1 VKEELKK
8 RMVLVIG
15 SYQNSLIE
23 LIAEQCAQIAV
34 DYYKE
39 REQALDTSS
48 VRYCSCMI
56 PIKGVDRTNG
66 LSCQWCLG
74 KIKE

>member
-1 VKEELKK
+1 
-8 RMVLVIG
+8 MVLVIG
-15 SYQNSLIE
+15 AYPNSLVKS
-23 LIAEQCAQIAV
+23 IAENCAQVAV
-34 DYYKE
+34 DFYKE

-48 VRYCSCMI
+48 VVYCSCII